1 MSRNTV
7 LCMHSCAK
15 GSQRKLQTLN
25 HQTVLVPSVYCF
37 WTSVVLSLKTVPKHL
52 KHLNIAM
59 APWRRRRRSDDSS
72 PSAKCLATS
81 RLAHF
86 SVNTLYLSISPNK
99 RRQLVKPLW
108 FGSSFMMWMWI
119 WDFRTIISQ
128 QTQPQIIY
136 SCKFPSL
143 CYLLLL
149 HVCET
154 KMPLTLKCR
163 NGHFC
168 PSCHVGMEGKREIFF

>member
-1 MSRNTV
+1 MCTCYLKFWLCLSLFEVELNWVWLRIEGVCFQVLWLWSYKGLLCFRSLIKPSMSRNTV

-81 RLAHF
+81 RFAHF

-99 RRQLVKPLW
+99 RRHLVKPLW
-108 FGSSFMMWMWI
+108 FGSSFMVWKWI

-128 QTQPQIIY
+128 
-136 SCKFPSL
+136 
-143 CYLLLL
+143 
-149 HVCET
+149 
-154 KMPLTLKCR
+154 
-163 NGHFC
+163 
-168 PSCHVGMEGKREIFF
+168 